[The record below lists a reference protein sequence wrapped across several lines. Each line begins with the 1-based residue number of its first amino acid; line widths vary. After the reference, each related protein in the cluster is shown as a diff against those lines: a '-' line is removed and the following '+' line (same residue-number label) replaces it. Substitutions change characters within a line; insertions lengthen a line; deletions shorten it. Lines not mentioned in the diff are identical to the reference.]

1 MHPHSRPFGLVPPSL
16 QLVAYVF
23 NPAMFSVI
31 TSNTSK
37 SGSATVTFDATY
49 SAVPKMFV
57 GICRL
62 TAAPGTIMQF
72 TVTAPTANIT
82 SAGFKLSYTVGT
94 STSISVLS
102 IYTMSM

>member
-1 MHPHSRPFGLVPPSL
+1 MQRQRRPLGLALPSL

-37 SGSATVTFDATY
+37 SGNATVSFVTPYVT
-49 SAVPKMFV
+49 VPKMFV
-57 GICRL
+57 GIYRL
-62 TAAPGTIMQF
+62 TAAPGSIMQF
-72 TVTAPTANIT
+72 TVTAPNTTIT
-82 SAGFKLSYTVGT
+82 VTGFKLGYTVGA